1 MWKFVLTFVA
11 LLATISDGQTINKEV
26 GSFQQFECDV
36 TFPSTYLLNWMRGDE
51 IVIRYLSAGGAI
63 TATSANFTERV
74 SIVGAQRALG
84 ITSLRITDAGQF
96 YCSVHDLA
104 SVNAESNSARQTLFV
119 YTRPTV
125 TLPYSEYVV
134 DAGGDVTF
142 TCTVTSY
149 PSSNVTWE
157 HPDGTRSTGDVLR
170 LRNATSQSQGQYR
183 CSADNGFGTGM
194 QYVNLVVREP
204 TRPPPGGSQG
214 QTGTTGGLTGGVIAA
229 IVVVCAVL
237 VLAGIMAA
245 VIFFMKS
252 KKKQDPEK
260 PVVTAS
266 PVKEK
271 ATDDWDLT
279 STRRPENGVNGNG
292 HIARPAAE
300 GKPADPYFYT
310 EAPPRDSRD
319 SYYTQPSRQPRPGD
333 PYWTPSPPPSQSGW
347 SSPPQSPSHNQGD
360 LDYVHM
366 TLQHAPAGSR
376 RPIVGMVYDA

>member
-1 MWKFVLTFVA
+1 MWQFVFVLVA
-11 LLATISDGQTINKEV
+11 VLAGLSDGQTINKEV
-26 GSFQQFECDV
+26 GSYQQFECDV
-36 TFPSTYLLNWMRGDE
+36 TFPSSYLLNWMRGDE
-51 IVIRYLSAGGAI
+51 IVARVVNDAI
-63 TATSANFTERV
+63 TARSSNFTDRV
-74 SIVGAQRALG
+74 SIVGQQKALG
-84 ITSLRITDAGQF
+84 VTSLRITDAGEF
-96 YCSVHDLA
+96 FCSVSDFA
-104 SVNAESNSARQTLFV
+104 TVNAPVNSARQTLFV

-183 CSADNGFGTGM
+183 CSADNGFGTDM
-194 QYVNLVVREP
+194 QYVDLVVREP
-204 TRPPPGGSQG
+204 TRPPPGGSEG
-214 QTGTTGGLTGGVIAA
+214 QTGTSGGLTGGVIAA

-245 VIFFMKS
+245 VIFVMKS
-252 KKKQDPEK
+252 KKKHQPEK

-271 ATDDWDLT
+271 AADDWDLT
-279 STRRPENGVNGNG
+279 STRRPQNGMNGNG
-292 HIARPAAE
+292 HMARPAAE

-310 EAPPRDSRD
+310 EAPPRDTS
-319 SYYTQPSRQPRPGD
+319 SYYSQASRQPRPGD
-333 PYWTPSPPPSQSGW
+333 PYWTPSPPPSQAGW
-347 SSPPQSPSHNQGD
+347 SSPPQSPSAD